1 MPEQKTDAQI
11 REEKTAAAKEAT
23 KPTSPDATKMIA
35 ALRRERAALE
45 QQGKTDRVAQVD
57 EQLAHYG
64 YTPDDAKSDDKADD
78 GKSGDD
84 VKAAARK
91 QPPQGRTAKPQQQ
104 TGD

>member
-23 KPTSPDATKMIA
+23 KPTSPDASKMIA

-64 YTPDDAKSDDKADD
+64 YT
-78 GKSGDD
+78 
-84 VKAAARK
+84 AARK
-91 QPPQGRTAKPQQQ
+91 QAPQGRTTKPQQ
-104 TGD
+104 TGDKTGD